1 MKPYPF
7 VFEQNLKTLVW
18 GTEEWTVS
26 TVKGSESVIANGP
39 LKGQKLTD
47 DIGELPLLTK
57 IIDAHK
63 DLSIQV
69 HPDDDMAH
77 RMHNKLGKSEMWYIL
92 DAEPGTYLYSGFKT
106 QISPEE
112 YKEHIQNNTITDVLA
127 KHEVRRGDIFY
138 IPAGRVHAICG
149 GIKLAEIQQSSDV
162 TYRIYDY
169 NRPGL
174 DGKPRELHT
183 ELASQAI
190 DYAVQDNYKTEGS
203 RLVTPFFTVEA
214 TVISA
219 PAKLT
224 QNSFSTIT
232 SIITP
237 IKNDCIVKAGNIDV
251 YVKQETSCLI
261 PKETTEYEIIP
272 ATDSATILI
281 AHT

>member
-47 DIGELPLLTK
+47 VVGELPLLAK

-69 HPDDDMAH
+69 HPDDVMAH
-77 RMHNKLGKSEMWYIL
+77 RMHSKLGKSEMWYIL
-92 DAEPGTYLYSGFKT
+92 YSEPEAYLYSGFKT

-112 YKEHIQNNTITDVLA
+112 YKERVSNGTITEVLA
-127 KHEVRRGDIFY
+127 KHMVKPGDIFY

-183 ELASQAI
+183 ELAAQAI
-190 DYAVQDNYKTEGS
+190 DYTVEENYKTSGS
-203 RLVTPFFTVEA
+203 ELKTKFFTVNAVE
-214 TVISA
+214 
-219 PAKLT
+219 
-224 QNSFSTIT
+224 IT
-232 SIITP
+232 ESVRRKQTDFSIITP
-237 IKNDCIVKAGNIDV
+237 VKNDCIIKTNNMEIL
-251 YVKQETSCLI
+251 VKQETSCFI
-261 PKETTEYEIIP
+261 PKEITEYEIIP
-272 ATDSATILI
+272 VSQNTTVLEAKL
-281 AHT
+281 